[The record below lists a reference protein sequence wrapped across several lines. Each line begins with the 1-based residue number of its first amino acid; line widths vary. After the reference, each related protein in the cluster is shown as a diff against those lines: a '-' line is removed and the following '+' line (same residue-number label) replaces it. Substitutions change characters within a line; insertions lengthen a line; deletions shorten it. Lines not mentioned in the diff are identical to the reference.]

1 MLNLL
6 RISAATQTLECLS
19 ADARIGATREL
30 AELEAYAEAA
40 EACGPIY
47 TISTAAAG
55 LGELNGSLQTPRGWH
70 YIRACIGRELPALAV
85 LAGRRWTGEIFD
97 TALAER
103 YPQRD
108 WILTR
113 ILWLCGLELG
123 NNRGNGVDTQRRYIY
138 IHGTADEHLLGTA
151 ASHGCIRMA
160 SDDVTALF
168 ERVQPGCRVIIR

>member
-6 RISAATQTLECLS
+6 RISAATQTLECLTADPQICS
-19 ADARIGATREL
+19 ACEP
-30 AELEAYAEAA
+30 AELERHAA
-40 EACGPIY
+40 DAVSCGPSY
-47 TISTAAAG
+47 SISTATAG
-55 LGELNGSLQTPRGWH
+55 LGECNGSWQTPRGWH
-70 YIRACIGRELPALAV
+70 YIRACIGRDLPSRAV

-97 TALAER
+97 TDLAQR

-113 ILWLCGLELG
+113 ILWLCGLEPG
-123 NNRGNGVDTQRRYIY
+123 VNRGDGVDTQRRYIY

-160 SDDVTALF
+160 SDDVTALY